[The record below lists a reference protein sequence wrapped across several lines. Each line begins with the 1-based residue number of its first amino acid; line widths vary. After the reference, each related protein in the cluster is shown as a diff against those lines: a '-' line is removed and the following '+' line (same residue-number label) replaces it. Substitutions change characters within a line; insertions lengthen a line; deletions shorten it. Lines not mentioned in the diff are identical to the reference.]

1 MENPLTC
8 STMPGNF
15 TDDENVPS
23 ELCPVKTRISLHMFA
38 MWSAKGY
45 VIGFFTEKTQIRL
58 HGCTG

>member
-23 ELCPVKTRISLHMFA
+23 ELCPVKTQISLHICLPCGLQRVM
-38 MWSAKGY
+38 
-45 VIGFFTEKTQIRL
+45 
-58 HGCTG
+58 